1 MEQKKRMINIRFCF
15 SMFVGIMSGILSYT
29 FFAYLIYLNSFKTL
43 PFIMFLLSLVN
54 LASLFFVIFYKKKD
68 FKKYLKHIIAFLS
81 CFAIGMSVFVIK
93 ISVVSAYPTFEGKV
107 DVTGTICSYGQ
118 QESYYKL
125 VLDKVTVGDK
135 KLKSK
140 MVVAIYLDKSVP
152 ETISLG
158 DSVSFTAR
166 VKKTEFVSQTKINF
180 DTYSYGS
187 VYSSS
192 ASMSQISH
200 YDKKPNFIYAV
211 QDKVRNLLDENLNP
225 ENSAF
230 AYSALLGDKS
240 RITDNIKDTF
250 SYAGISHIVAVS
262 GLHVSFFSAILY
274 FVIGLFKGGRKT
286 RFFVTAPI
294 LLLYCTLCGFSS
306 SVLRATFMSIIF
318 MLADLLGEQY
328 DSLNSL
334 SFAGFLILLL
344 LPFNLFNLGFQLSFM
359 CVFIIITLAN
369 RMTRI
374 LQFHLKMP
382 KWIASSF
389 SISFCVTIGTLALC
403 ANSLGDV
410 SLISVFSNL
419 LVIPLF
425 SVAYPLLT
433 ISLFFTLIIPQLSFV
448 FAVPELFLHAIKIV
462 ANFFAELSISHFKF
476 FNLGYLI
483 VFFFVVLCLV
493 GRFFMLPIKHKSII
507 MIVLSVCCSVLFCFG
522 IAPKT
527 YRSNLMISNYQYDS
541 NSVIFTTTENKKVLV
556 DYDDYSTDQLLRDA
570 KINSIDTWILY
581 DIEINN
587 LDFYEQFIREYK
599 VDKIMLPHYNSLTSY
614 DIIRLSKLTDISI
627 ADVTTMDDISV
638 IFIANEEVCAGVKLC
653 INNKSILISNGTT
666 VAKLGL
672 ISAMNTECVDYFV
685 INSSKHDIPYRFGIR
700 YNTLIYHNDVQYDI
714 IDDSICMENKD
725 FYAIKL

>member
-1 MEQKKRMINIRFCF
+1 MEQKKRIINIRFCF

-29 FFAYLIYLNSFKTL
+29 FFAYLLYLKSFKIL
-43 PFIMFLLSLVN
+43 PFILFLFALVN
-54 LASLFFVIFYKKKD
+54 LASLFIVIFYKKKD

-93 ISVVSAYPTFEGKV
+93 ISVVSAYPIFEGKV

-118 QESYYKL
+118 QESCYKL
-125 VLDKVTVGDK
+125 VLDNVMVGDK
-135 KLKSK
+135 KLRSK
-140 MVVAIYLDKSVP
+140 MIVSVYLDKSVP
-152 ETISLG
+152 ENISLG
-158 DSVSFTAR
+158 DGVLFTAR
-166 VKKTEFVSQTKINF
+166 VKKTEFVSQNEINF

-192 ASMSQISH
+192 ASMSKITH
-200 YDKKPNFIYAV
+200 YDKKPNLIYVV
-211 QDKVRNLLDENLNP
+211 QDKVRNLLDDNLNA

-230 AYSALLGDKS
+230 AYSVLLGDKS
-240 RITDNIKDTF
+240 RITDNIKDSF
-250 SYAGISHIVAVS
+250 SYAGISHIIAVS

-274 FVIGLFKGGRKT
+274 FLIRLFRGGRKT
-286 RFFVTAPI
+286 RFFITAPI

-334 SFAGFLILLL
+334 SFAGFLILLIS
-344 LPFNLFNLGFQLSFM
+344 PFNLFNLGFQLSFM
-359 CVFIIITLAN
+359 CVFIIITLSN
-369 RMTRI
+369 RMTRV
-374 LQFHLKMP
+374 LQLHLKTP

-410 SLISVFSNL
+410 SVISVFSNL

-425 SVAYPLLT
+425 SVAYPLLV
-433 ISLFFTLIIPQLSFV
+433 IALFFALIIPQLSFV

-462 ANFFAELSISHFKF
+462 ANFFAELNFSHFKF

-493 GRFFMLPIKHKSII
+493 GRFFMLSLRNKSII
-507 MIVLSVCCSVLFCFG
+507 MLALTVCCSVSFCMG
-522 IAPKT
+522 IIPKT
-527 YRSNLMISNYQYDS
+527 YKSNLMISNYQYDS
-541 NSVIFTTTENKKVLV
+541 NSVLFTTSNNKKVLV
-556 DYDDYSTDQLLRDA
+556 DYDDYSTDQLLRNA
-570 KINSIDTWILY
+570 KINSIDVWILY

-587 LDFYEQFIREYK
+587 LDFYEKFIREYK
-599 VDKIMLPHYNSLTSY
+599 IGKILLPHYNSLTTY
-614 DIIRLSKLTDISI
+614 DIIRLSKLTDIGI
-627 ADVTTMDDISV
+627 VDITAVDDISV
-638 IFIANEEVCAGVKLC
+638 VFIANEEVCAGVKLRV
-653 INNKSILISNGTT
+653 NDKSVLISSGTT
-666 VAKLGL
+666 VAKLSL

-714 IDDSICMENKD
+714 IDESICMENKD